1 MRGFKSLLAPIHV
14 LMAFLLRLGQADAE
28 QLLGVEGM
36 VWGEEKQ
43 EKEEQKEEE
52 EGEKA
57 KS

>member
-1 MRGFKSLLAPIHV
+1 
-14 LMAFLLRLGQADAE
+14 MAFLLRLGQADAE

-43 EKEEQKEEE
+43 EKQEEEKE

>member
-1 MRGFKSLLAPIHV
+1 MTF
-14 LMAFLLRLGQADAE
+14 MLRLGQADAE

-43 EKEEQKEEE
+43 EEQKEE
-52 EGEKA
+52 GEKE

>member
-1 MRGFKSLLAPIHV
+1 MLL

-43 EKEEQKEEE
+43 E

>member
-1 MRGFKSLLAPIHV
+1 
-14 LMAFLLRLGQADAE
+14 MAFLLRLGQADAE

-43 EKEEQKEEE
+43 EEKEG